1 MSSDRPVP
9 RNASDFP
16 HFCAI
21 TTRWHDNDAY
31 GHINNVVY
39 YEFFDTALNSY
50 LLSQGALDIANS
62 TVIGLMVE
70 THCNYFS
77 AIAYPDR
84 VRAGLR
90 VKRQGTSSV
99 TYEIGIFRNDE
110 TTASAQGHAVHVYVD
125 RATNRPVPLPNVLK
139 QAVEKLARA

>member
-1 MSSDRPVP
+1 MSDRPVP
-9 RNASDFP
+9 LKTSDFP
-16 HFCAI
+16 HFSDI
-21 TTRWHDNDAY
+21 TTRWNDNDAY

-39 YEFFDTALNSY
+39 YEFFDTALNMY
-50 LLSQGALDIANS
+50 LVAQGALDIAHGK
-62 TVIGLMVE
+62 VIGLMVE

-77 AIAYPDR
+77 AIAYPDK

-90 VKRQGTSSV
+90 VKRLGTSSV

-125 RATNRPVPLPNVLK
+125 RASNKPVPLPEVLK
-139 QAVEKLARA
+139 TALAKLVRT